1 MREAVLLIA
10 SYLLG
15 SIPFGLLIVKAWK
28 GIDIRK
34 YGSGNIGA
42 TNVLR
47 AAGRGP
53 AAVVFLADVSKGLA
67 PVLVAQRLFPGT
79 AWMAVAAG
87 MLAMIGHTLSVF
99 LKFRGGKGVATG
111 LGIFIGLAPPAAG
124 IAFAVWLIV
133 LGIARYVSLASM
145 IGAICVPIVMFTLG
159 TPLSYK
165 GFAILAALFVIIKH
179 RTNISRLLQGKE
191 PKIGEKVAA
200 SEG

>member
-1 MREAVLLIA
+1 MQKALLLVA

-15 SIPFGLLIVKAWK
+15 SIPFGLLIVRAWK

-67 PVLVAQRLFPGT
+67 PVLAAQRLFSET

-133 LGIARYVSLASM
+133 LGITRYVSVASM
-145 IGAICVPIVMFTLG
+145 IGALCVPVTMCALG
-159 TPLSYK
+159 TPLPYK
-165 GFAILAALFVIIKH
+165 GFAILAALFIIIKH
-179 RTNISRLLQGKE
+179 RSNISRLLRGSE
-191 PKIGEKVAA
+191 PRIGEKVAV